1 MMVAKLVK
9 KRRRNTRLRFKI
21 INRMRM
27 MMKIA
32 HRMRM
37 KKARRAVVM
46 IMMILMNFLKGKRR
60 KSSGT

>member
-46 IMMILMNFLKGKRR
+46 IMMILMNFL
-60 KSSGT
+60 